1 MLLDKVKEI
10 RIEIERLSKFA
21 QHIVTDI
28 TKIKQTKYSG
38 RGGDVA
44 MLEDKLSET
53 LSKIVVLS
61 EEINRLMLDYNKK

>member
-28 TKIKQTKYSG
+28 TRIKQTKYSG
-38 RGGDVA
+38 RGNVA

-53 LSKIVVLS
+53 LSKIAILS
-61 EEINRLMLDYNKK
+61 EEIGRLMLEYNKK